1 MVKWRIAKIKLM
13 FMRKMRLSGN
23 DNICKRA
30 LMNEIITGTNG
41 LSKECKDL
49 AREIGI
55 KDVRFWEVTK
65 GEIKRAAKSRE
76 EVLVS
81 QKVGDRV
88 SDDPTDNTI
97 KKQNYQWNR
106 LR

>member
-13 FMRKMRLSGN
+13 FVRKMRLARN

-30 LMNEIITGTNG
+30 LMNEIITGTIG

-49 AREIGI
+49 ANELLL
-55 KDVRFWEVTK
+55 KDVRFCEVTK
-65 GEIKRAAKSRE
+65 GEIKRAIESHSLKMRHE

-81 QKVGDRV
+81 QKVGDRA
-88 SDDPTDNTI
+88 SDDPKDNT
-97 KKQNYQWNR
+97 
-106 LR
+106 

>member
-1 MVKWRIAKIKLM
+1 
-13 FMRKMRLSGN
+13 MRKMRLSKN

-55 KDVRFWEVTK
+55 KDVWFCEVTK
-65 GEIKRAAKSRE
+65 GEIKRAIKSHIVKMRPK
-76 EVLVS
+76 EVLAS
-81 QKVGDRV
+81 QKATTQRI
-88 SDDPTDNTI
+88 THTCHT
-97 KKQNYQWNR
+97 
-106 LR
+106 